1 MDHLLLTNDM
11 CLGIQKIMLKT
22 RHVQR
27 MFGIDKQMR
36 LLSYNVLEIIVGK
49 KNLGSREE
57 WQQK

>member
-22 RHVQR
+22 RHVQW